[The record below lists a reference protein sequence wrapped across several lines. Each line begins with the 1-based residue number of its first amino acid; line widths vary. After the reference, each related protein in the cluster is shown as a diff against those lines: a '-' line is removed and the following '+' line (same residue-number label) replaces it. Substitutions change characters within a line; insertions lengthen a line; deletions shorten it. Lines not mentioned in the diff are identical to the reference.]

1 MNMIQSD
8 VNSPLGAM
16 LLVTD
21 EQRRVRALEFAE
33 RRSRLH
39 RNLREHYGAYRLI
52 EGPAPAAVA
61 NALQRYFAGEL
72 EALDGIEVATGGTEQ
87 QERAW
92 SALRRIPAG
101 QITTYG
107 VLGKSVGIND
117 WRAAVDTGAAVG
129 ANPIAI
135 IVPCHRVLGVN
146 GDLKGYAWG
155 LHRKRWL
162 LEHET
167 ATEEFDRKKQS
178 ACDRSPADTEI
189 SLD

>member
-1 MNMIQSD
+1 MTMIWSELK
-8 VNSPLGAM
+8 SPLGAM

-21 EQRRVRALEFAE
+21 EQGRLRALEFAE

-39 RNLREHYGAYRLI
+39 RSLRPQRGACELAQ
-52 EGPAPAAVA
+52 GPAPHAVA
-61 NALQRYFAGEL
+61 DALQRYFEGEL
-72 EALDGIEVATGGTEQ
+72 DALERIEVATAGTDQ

-92 SALRRIPAG
+92 AALRRVRAG
-101 QITTYG
+101 QTTTYG
-107 VLGKSVGIND
+107 ALGKSMGIDD
-117 WRAAVDTGAAVG
+117 WRAAVEAGTAVG

-135 IVPCHRVLGVN
+135 IVPCHRVLATN

-167 ATEEFDRKKQS
+167 AIEVRS
-178 ACDRSPADTEI
+178 AAPQTA
-189 SLD
+189 SLF